1 MHSNFWSVMG
11 VDDDKMQVG
20 VMNKVVHS
28 PKLQYSVYQHNCS
41 DISGMPDTKPCLQ
54 AMAHRIRK
62 MLLNSRDCGV
72 RPDTLPRSEV
82 RAIRNS
88 FESHTPSSVNGVVA
102 STEQQAIIDWILSN
116 LDKPNPAQTL
126 TLMHGGAG
134 TGKSFVIHKLR
145 DELLNRGLK
154 LIVTCPTAAVAS
166 QFPGRQT
173 CHSAFKIGRDGDHLS
188 PSKLAE
194 LRRTFDNTVGL
205 IVIDEVSR
213 LGSEFAVNIDKRLRV
228 VYDSDMP
235 FGGKSILWA
244 GDFLQLEALMGTP
257 LCRALYKLNQNVVL
271 IQARDL
277 MRRFHVFFLNSQQ
290 RVHDCPQQ

>member
-82 RAIRNS
+82 RAIRNF

-102 STEQQAIIDWILSN
+102 STEQQAIIDWILS
-116 LDKPNPAQTL
+116 KFGQTQSSPNTYIDARRSRYGKIFCDSQVTRRIAQSWIKTDCYL
-126 TLMHGGAG
+126 P
-134 TGKSFVIHKLR
+134 
-145 DELLNRGLK
+145 NRS
-154 LIVTCPTAAVAS
+154 C
-166 QFPGRQT
+166 
-173 CHSAFKIGRDGDHLS
+173 C
-188 PSKLAE
+188 
-194 LRRTFDNTVGL
+194 
-205 IVIDEVSR
+205 
-213 LGSEFAVNIDKRLRV
+213 
-228 VYDSDMP
+228 
-235 FGGKSILWA
+235 
-244 GDFLQLEALMGTP
+244 
-257 LCRALYKLNQNVVL
+257 
-271 IQARDL
+271 
-277 MRRFHVFFLNSQQ
+277 
-290 RVHDCPQQ
+290 